1 MTSNGNNGRSWSVA
15 FWVVT
20 VLTVASFGW
29 TTFCYLNNGDRIRDL
44 SQVANH
50 NLTSISESV
59 AAINIRLSRIEWK
72 LEGK

>member
-1 MTSNGNNGRSWSVA
+1 MAENGRSWSVA

-29 TTFCYLNNGDRIRDL
+29 TTFCYFNNGDKIMDL
-44 SQVANH
+44 SRTANH
-50 NLTSISESV
+50 SLSSISESMS
-59 AAINIRLSRIEWK
+59 AINIRLSRIEWK